1 MRTKTIVGV
10 IAALWL
16 FPAVAA
22 DTAKTSSS
30 AETKPPFGNFLECT
44 RFTWMYNCDEINKWV
59 NQNPDKPLRVK
70 KDGLEFYFPPGTPS
84 ATVDLVLNQTP
95 EAAERY
101 AQYLERSY
109 SHQKKIASLYANTL
123 EAHGGSLKGVDGIEL
138 IRNAKEG
145 ELLPKIK
152 EGNVSMFVF
161 YDSNCGACRLMEPVI
176 SDLHKQY
183 PGLRISMLQL
193 NNDPQGVT
201 RARKITNVPTLQL
214 TGDQLSQYKKDIKI
228 TPTIWI
234 EDKRTQ
240 RKFVLEGMSNAS
252 EISRHLARISK

>member
-22 DTAKTSSS
+22 DTAKSSSS

-44 RFTWMYNCDEINKWV
+44 RFTWMDNCDEINKWV

-138 IRNAKEG
+138 IRNTKAD

-161 YDSNCGACRLMEPVI
+161 YDSNCGACRLMEPII
-176 SDLHKQY
+176 SDLHKRY
-183 PGLRISMLQL
+183 PNLQVSMLQL
-193 NNDPQGVT
+193 NNDPQGIVRTRNVT
-201 RARKITNVPTLQL
+201 SVPTLQL
-214 TGDQLSQYKKDIKI
+214 AGEQLSRYKKDIKI

-240 RKFVLEGMSNAS
+240 RKFVLEGMSTTA